1 MRSKASRWAMST
13 GSAGDAMP
21 AATRVAQARTSS
33 PSTLTMQ
40 VSQLWMGPIGV
51 QVADLR
57 DADAAVRG
65 GGAIDGLDQGLAR
78 LGGNRLAVDLD
89 RSIRS
94 QDDRSIQQWLRVI
107 FSVVHSR

>member
-1 MRSKASRWAMST
+1 
-13 GSAGDAMP
+13 MP
-21 AATRVAQARTSS
+21 AVTRGGAGADELAIDFDHAGVAG
-33 PSTLTMQ
+33 L
-40 VSQLWMGPIGV
+40 MGPTGGE
-51 QVADLR
+51 VADLG

-65 GGAIDGLDQGLAR
+65 GGAIDGLDKGLAR